1 MEHLLLQTGFS
12 NLERSGHSSRLG
24 HTDTHTDT
32 LDDGNSRSFHRND
45 LLKIGDTLKI
55 ENLTLKMKISFDE
68 ILPPGVPLN
77 AGTQNS

>member
-1 MEHLLLQTGFS
+1 VGVYI
-12 NLERSGHSSRLG
+12 
-24 HTDTHTDT
+24 
-32 LDDGNSRSFHRND
+32 
-45 LLKIGDTLKI
+45 KIGDTLKI